1 LSPSDR
7 VTAFERIRSEVSSL
21 PGIEHT
27 ALAIG
32 TPLGS
37 FFSFGVRVPGRDS
50 LPDLDGP
57 WMYAVSSDYFATVGT
72 TLIAGR
78 LFSSQDGRGTE
89 PVTIISETMAR
100 ALWPSETALN
110 RCLLIGAGDNVPCA
124 RIVGVVR
131 DVRRASLQEKA
142 VMQYYVPLG
151 QERWQPWPYESL
163 ELLARP
169 RAASVSMEQLR
180 RSVARAAS
188 GAYVVRVASM
198 QDRVDPLLRQWR
210 LGAALFAAFGALAF
224 IVALFGLYAVASYVV
239 SERVPEFG
247 IRLALGSSRTSL
259 FRLVLVWVAKVTALG
274 VAVGGALALAVGSRL
289 EPLLFNQSGRDPS
302 VIVGVAGLVALAML
316 GASAVPA
323 ARAMRVDPLTALRN
337 D

>member
-1 LSPSDR
+1 
-7 VTAFERIRSEVSSL
+7 
-21 PGIEHT
+21 
-27 ALAIG
+27 
-32 TPLGS
+32 
-37 FFSFGVRVPGRDS
+37 
-50 LPDLDGP
+50 
-57 WMYAVSSDYFATVGT
+57 
-72 TLIAGR
+72 
-78 LFSSQDGRGTE
+78 
-89 PVTIISETMAR
+89 
-100 ALWPSETALN
+100 
-110 RCLLIGAGDNVPCA
+110 
-124 RIVGVVR
+124 
-131 DVRRASLQEKA
+131 
-142 VMQYYVPLG
+142 
-151 QERWQPWPYESL
+151 
-163 ELLARP
+163 
-169 RAASVSMEQLR
+169 
-180 RSVARAAS
+180 
-188 GAYVVRVASM
+188 M

-210 LGAALFAAFGALAF
+210 LGAALFVAFGALAF